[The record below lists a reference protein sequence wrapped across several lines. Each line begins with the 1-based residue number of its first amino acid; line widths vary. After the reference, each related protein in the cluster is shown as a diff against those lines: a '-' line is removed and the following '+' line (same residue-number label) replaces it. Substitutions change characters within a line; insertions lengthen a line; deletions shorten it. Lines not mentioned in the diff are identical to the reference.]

1 MAIVKE
7 ITTSGQNNISTL
19 TGSIR
24 LEEGRGRLVVY
35 DPVNGQERSVQD
47 VNGFHV
53 FNNGVERSRLDELG
67 LTTIR
72 SNGEYSNRVGQAE
85 SDNRDGIW
93 VAKPGIDLRDQ
104 GI

>member
-1 MAIVKE
+1 MATFIE
-7 ITTSGQNNISTL
+7 TITTPGQGIV
-19 TGSIR
+19 GSQN
-24 LEEGRGRLVVY
+24 GRIIIDEAQGRLSITEQG
-35 DPVNGQERSVQD
+35 GQERT
-47 VNGFHV
+47 
-53 FNNGVERSRLDELG
+53 RLDLLG

-72 SNGEYSNRVGQAE
+72 SNGEYSNRVGQAS